1 MVKISKYAKYG
12 EYAKTIEI
20 LSRLTKNKY
29 KPTPV
34 DKFDRL
40 NKKGKQETL
49 PGYLSFSD
57 SIDGKL
63 NI

>member
-34 DKFDRL
+34 DKFDRPKQKRG
-40 NKKGKQETL
+40 NKKHYRDT
-49 PGYLSFSD
+49 
-57 SIDGKL
+57 
-63 NI
+63 